1 MVVQFRGGRKCLEA
15 VAKLLRIKT
24 SNFVDFACNNCIL
37 FVELVIT
44 IRENRGAIML
54 YKTAIRTQY
63 SFLPYSIDEFV
74 GPEDPVRE
82 HNKMFDMVIKKSAM
96 YRKFYNCNKT
106 GTPPYDPTIMIK
118 LILYGYACGITS
130 SRKLELAIRRDVAFI
145 WLAANMRPDHT
156 SIARFRSKH
165 YELLKDLLKTS
176 IAVGVDL
183 NLIEGKHLFTDGSK
197 IRASASMDNIWNKD
211 KCKQYLS
218 KLDKEIEELLKTSIT
233 QDKEEASKG
242 SLVTKEALSAKFQQ
256 LLSEKEKTKEKV
268 STIFKYIEETKI
280 EKINSTDPD
289 SVKCKSRQGIHSS
302 YNCQVTVDG
311 QEGLIVAAEATS
323 QNNDWGQLGKQVQNS
338 IVNTDIIPET
348 SCADSGYSSIEDFRD
363 LSDVSP
369 TTKAIVPSQETI
381 HQEREILA
389 KNGFIHFANKDRSKK
404 GNKSKSH
411 YQREDFTYDN
421 QTDSYRCPLGHVL
434 SVECKLK
441 TVRGLVKQYSNK
453 EACVSCRCFKKCSG
467 SQAGYRKVFRLDDE
481 YLRDNAISLYKSEYG
496 KTIYKQRFTLC
507 ERVFGHFKHNLG
519 FRQFRLR
526 GKDKVNGELAILALV
541 YNIKRMINLL
551 KPKDQTY
558 SLAISTG

>member
-1 MVVQFRGGRKCLEA
+1 VVTTKKGCKRGLEA

-165 YELLKDLLKTS
+165 YELLKD
-176 IAVGVDL
+176 
-183 NLIEGKHLFTDGSK
+183 
-197 IRASASMDNIWNKD
+197 
-211 KCKQYLS
+211 
-218 KLDKEIEELLKTSIT
+218 LLKTSIT